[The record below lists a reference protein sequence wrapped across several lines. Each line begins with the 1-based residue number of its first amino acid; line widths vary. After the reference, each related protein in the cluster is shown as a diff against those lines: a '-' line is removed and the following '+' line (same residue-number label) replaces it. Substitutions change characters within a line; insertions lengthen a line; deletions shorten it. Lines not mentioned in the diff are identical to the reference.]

1 MRSQNGEREI
11 YKEVPEADGAK
22 HYHREATSHE
32 RRETTSH
39 GSKEQAKK
47 GILHAGIGYKILL
60 ILMLVT
66 AVLVVASLI
75 LMNSF
80 PADLTIAIIVLM
92 IGMLFIAAFLMGRS
106 AKWKKITGAVMA
118 LLFLVVFGATSYYLG
133 TTYVTLNKMSK
144 GGFSNAENSKHSID
158 PTKDSFNLYITG
170 IDQWES
176 DKGED
181 LERSDVNMIVT
192 VNPVTKKILLT
203 SIPRDAYIKLHTAKQ
218 MDKLTHTG
226 IYGVDETLRTVEDC
240 FDVKLDYYVKMNFSG
255 ARNIITAMDGIKVYS
270 PYEFDSD
277 IMGYHYKKG
286 WNTLSGKEALYFAR
300 ERHAFEGKDSIRVE
314 NQQRVVKAVIK
325 KMTSSPALLLDYGVI
340 MNEAGDNLHTDM
352 SYDEISDLVRMQL
365 TDLSSWDIETQ
376 KIEGYYDQE
385 YVASM
390 APINKYDVYK
400 CYPGSVR
407 MCADSIRETMH
418 PSNEELMKSKNKRS
432 RSFFVNAVKRL
443 MNREEDQKE

>member
-1 MRSQNGEREI
+1 MEPENKEREI
-11 YKEVPEADGAK
+11 YKEGPEK
-22 HYHREATSHE
+22 EVVSSFHREPSGSENKAPEKKRMLNAETG
-32 RRETTSH
+32 RR
-39 GSKEQAKK
+39 
-47 GILHAGIGYKILL
+47 ILT
-60 ILMLVT
+60 ILMLAV
-66 AVLVVASLI
+66 AVLVVVSIFL
-75 LMNSF
+75 LNTF
-80 PADLTIAIIVLM
+80 PVDLTIAIIALM
-92 IGMLFIAAFLMGRS
+92 TGMFILSVFLMRRRV
-106 AKWKKITGAVMA
+106 KWKRLTGAAVA
-118 LLFLVVFGATSYYLG
+118 VLFLLMFGATSYYLG
-133 TTYVTLNKMSK
+133 TTYFTLKKMST

-170 IDQWES
+170 IDQFEG
-176 DKGED
+176 DKGTD

-226 IYGVDETLRTVEDC
+226 VYGVDETLRTVEEN

-270 PYEFDSD
+270 PYEFDSYL
-277 IMGYHYKKG
+277 MGYHYDKG

-325 KMTSSPALLLDYGVI
+325 KMTSSPSLLLDYGVI

-352 SYDEISDLVRMQL
+352 SYKEISDLVKMQL

-376 KIEGYYDQE
+376 KLEGYYDQE
-385 YVASM
+385 YVASL
-390 APINKYDVYK
+390 APDYKYDVYK

-407 MCADSIRETMH
+407 QCAENIRETMD
-418 PSNEELMKSKNKRS
+418 PSDQDIMKSRNKRS
-432 RSFFVNAVKRL
+432 RSFFVNAIKRAV
-443 MNREEDQKE
+443 NKEEE

>member
-1 MRSQNGEREI
+1 MRSRKEEREI
-11 YKEVPEADGAK
+11 YKEVPAADSAR

-32 RRETTSH
+32 RKDQGKWRFFPS
-39 GSKEQAKK
+39 GK
-47 GILHAGIGYKILL
+47 GYMLL
-60 ILMLVT
+60 MIAMLLV
-66 AVLVVASLI
+66 AVLVLISLI
-75 LMNSF
+75 LMNTF

-92 IGMLFIAAFLMGRS
+92 IGLFFLAVFLMGRRV
-106 AKWKKITGAVMA
+106 KWKRLTGI
-118 LLFLVVFGATSYYLG
+118 VVAAAFIVLFGATSYYLG
-133 TTYVTLNKMSK
+133 TTYVTLNKVSS

-176 DKGED
+176 EKGED

-226 IYGVDETLRTVEDC
+226 VYGVDETLDTVEDN
-240 FDVKLDYYVKMNFSG
+240 FDVNLDYYVKMNFSG

-277 IMGYHYKKG
+277 IMGYHYDKG

-325 KMTSSPALLLDYGVI
+325 KMTSSPSLLLDYGVI
-340 MNEAGDNLHTDM
+340 MDEAGDNLHTDM
-352 SYDEISDLVRMQL
+352 SYDEIRDLVKMQL

-376 KIEGYYDQE
+376 KIEGYYDQD
-385 YVASM
+385 YVASLTQEM
-390 APINKYDVYK
+390 KFDVYR
-400 CYPGSVR
+400 CYPNSVR
-407 MCADSIRETMH
+407 LCAENIREVMS
-418 PSNEELMKSKNKRS
+418 PSDAELLKSKNKRS
-432 RSFFVNAVKRL
+432 KSFFVNAIKRIT
-443 MNREEDQKE
+443 NKEEE